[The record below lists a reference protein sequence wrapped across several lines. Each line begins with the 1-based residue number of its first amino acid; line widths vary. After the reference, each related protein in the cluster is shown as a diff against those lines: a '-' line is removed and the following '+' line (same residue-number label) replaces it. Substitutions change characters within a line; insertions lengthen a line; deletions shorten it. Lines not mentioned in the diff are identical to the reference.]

1 MQYTE
6 LSAELREKLE
16 AKRFA
21 MVRYSSAIGETGKVD
36 DVILVA
42 NGSSMDLS
50 KLHGYSVGTP
60 SVWFEFVTAG
70 KSEEEAIKMVE
81 ESLSF

>member
-1 MQYTE
+1 MTYDQ

-36 DVILVA
+36 DAILIV
-42 NGSSMDLS
+42 NGSAMDLS

-70 KSEEEAIKMVE
+70 KSDEEAVKMVE
-81 ESLSF
+81 ESLAS